1 MYVLCYAVNRR
12 SYSLSRFL
20 PSLPEL
26 IPPPSLGFRLLP
38 PSLGLLPS
46 TPPSLSGLTLVYS
59 SLPLQVSPSL
69 PSLSL
74 PLHVSPLLLGLF
86 LLSHTH
92 THQLETCYTLT
103 FQVLIKTTVYH
114 IFYK

>member
-69 PSLSL
+69 PTSTLSLSI
-74 PLHVSPLLLGLF
+74 VSPLLLGLV
-86 LLSHTH
+86 LAVTHTH
-92 THQLETCYTLT
+92 TPVRNLLHSDISG
-103 FQVLIKTTVYH
+103 FN
-114 IFYK
+114 